1 VSIKAALSTAT
12 FYSMNPE
19 PIAPAAPILV
29 HSLDEEEDGYAQ
41 QEEVEDCINIDIR
54 TTKHKSGTGLRVEK
68 PTCST
73 VKYLHRSEKGNDH
86 ITIDFRTD
94 IRPPH
99 QPQREPELGLGEA
112 TVRPPAISPQ
122 QDSLHI
128 IRLYYHTCTRNLLQC
143 QCGRFE
149 GLVLGPIVPIS
160 VMRLSAS

>member
-41 QEEVEDCINIDIR
+41 QQEVEDRINIDIC
-54 TTKHKSGTGLRVEK
+54 TNKLKSGTGLRVEK

-73 VKYLHRSEKGNDH
+73 VKYSHRSENSSDAGNADR

-99 QPQREPELGLGEA
+99 QREPELGLG
-112 TVRPPAISPQ
+112 
-122 QDSLHI
+122 D
-128 IRLYYHTCTRNLLQC
+128 
-143 QCGRFE
+143 
-149 GLVLGPIVPIS
+149 LVILCN
-160 VMRLSAS
+160 